1 MHRFHAAGH
10 EVHEQVVT
18 EILWGGEVG
27 FAAAHGANLL
37 DELHEGEVAGQHEG
51 IDHDVGAL
59 AAGYLFEGLGDDE
72 RVETEGVLV
81 DATVGQGE
89 RRGLA
94 VGDHDNLLHV
104 FVLASENA
112 LRHAKAFAGVGVVR
126 PDFDA
131 RELRDWDLFG
141 GVVEEDEVEGVAGEL
156 GADEM
161 REGHGHALGRGETIF
176 AIEDHGVGAVEQDDS
191 GAGGLVV
198 GLMNVDVGMKDV
210 QRLVLFAFDGG
221 GETFAGED
229 TGEGGGDVKVEC
241 IAELVELAAAVG
253 FDTGGFVAGVVAAE
267 VGFAEWAEEFAEG
280 FVAKEV
286 HALVGDLE
294 AGFAV
299 AVTLLALSLLGHLGV
314 DEVLFLHLLDDLVDE
329 FFDPVFGESFVLFLS
344 FVVEELA

>member
-156 GADEM
+156 GADEVGE
-161 REGHGHALGRGETIF
+161 RHRDALGGGEAVF
-176 AIEDHGVGAVEQDDS
+176 AVEDHGVGAIE
-191 GAGGLVV
+191 
-198 GLMNVDVGMKDV
+198 
-210 QRLVLFAFDGG
+210 
-221 GETFAGED
+221 
-229 TGEGGGDVKVEC
+229 
-241 IAELVELAAAVG
+241 
-253 FDTGGFVAGVVAAE
+253 
-267 VGFAEWAEEFAEG
+267 
-280 FVAKEV
+280 
-286 HALVGDLE
+286 
-294 AGFAV
+294 
-299 AVTLLALSLLGHLGV
+299 
-314 DEVLFLHLLDDLVDE
+314 
-329 FFDPVFGESFVLFLS
+329 
-344 FVVEELA
+344 